1 MHWIREHINKIPSFS
16 SFESHIATIEVS
28 VDSNPALCIET
39 CKSLIEGICK
49 TILTNQDINYT
60 EYDKFRAAGTGVV

>member
-49 TILTNQDINYT
+49 TILTIKISTILNMINLIQQ
-60 EYDKFRAAGTGVV
+60 